1 MNQPDKPLNLELLPG
16 GAREAVRELLAGE
29 SSDGSGELSSDVLDA
44 LAVDSPLL
52 PPREPVAARLASYF
66 GRHQLLLLLGCFL
79 ALWAIVAAPLHLG
92 DVDLRIG
99 STAAHDIVAPQN
111 AFAFDADETQ
121 KRRERASALV
131 PPAYN
136 PNSSAL
142 GQALAELPGTAAT
155 ARKVA
160 RAVVARSQSLK
171 SPVAPLPRG
180 VVPAT
185 KAVSLETL
193 FSRRAG
199 WKASRGAIQTL
210 AGVSDARFE
219 ILVRATQSAVSQAYV
234 RGRIRSDVPDDV
246 LTMRPSLSAQVALFG
261 HVNDLSAGERE
272 AALALGTRV
281 ARFPNMIVNEERIE
295 RARRDA
301 RGSVAPVY
309 QKIEANASLVREG
322 ERISPAQFAL
332 LQELGL
338 TAPKIRPF
346 EILANGALC
355 LMLVVSASFFLA
367 RGQRELLSRPAALWL
382 VAFVPVVFLG
392 LFRLILRVP
401 HADFLMIPLAA
412 TAAML
417 ITVLLDARVGLASGF
432 VVAALCALMA
442 RADAGLFLGA
452 TLSAWIGSLSVANLS
467 SRLALARAACVLAG
481 TNTLLALALG
491 ALRGAPLDEIAS
503 TAAWSA
509 GAGLA
514 SVAAMA
520 ASAIFLERPF
530 GITSHLRLLEL
541 MAPDETV
548 IRRMQV
554 EAPGTYTHSLMV
566 ATLGEA
572 AAKTIGADPLLCRVA
587 GLYHDIGK
595 LRRPH
600 CFIENQCGDNIH
612 DRISPALSA
621 LLIKAH
627 VKDGLELGRALR
639 LPQPVL
645 DAVASH
651 HGKGAIAFFL
661 ARAKLL
667 AGEAGVDERLFCY
680 PGPRPQSK
688 EAAILLLADSVEASA
703 RSLSHP
709 TPEILANH
717 IESIVAAKLREG
729 ELDECDLSLKEMA
742 LVREAFATTLRGAM
756 HGRVSYPDAAH
767 LQGELAASSSDWVRQ
782 TLSDDARRGVEIER
796 VRLEKTKT
804 GESGQ
809 SRSEENPGTTPTPS
823 SKRTRGQLRRRL
835 RSAKATNSASA
846 NDKTPPSQ
854 NNSNEAHP

>member
-29 SSDGSGELSSDVLDA
+29 SSDGSGELSSDVLEA

-52 PPREPVAARLASYF
+52 PPREPVGARLASYF

-111 AFAFDADETQ
+111 AFAFDAEETQ
-121 KRRERASALV
+121 KRRERAAALV
-131 PPAYN
+131 PPAYKAD
-136 PNSSAL
+136 PSAL
-142 GQALAELPGTAAT
+142 SQVLADLPGLAANARKT
-155 ARKVA
+155 ARV
-160 RAVVARSQSLK
+160 VVAAFVAKQTNQTQS
-171 SPVAPLPRG
+171 AP
-180 VVPAT
+180 VVPAPRAT
-185 KAVSLETL
+185 VAPAKPVSLEAL
-193 FSRRAG
+193 FARRAG
-199 WKASRGAIQTL
+199 WKAPRAAIQTL

-219 ILVRATQSAVSQAYV
+219 TILRATQSAVSQSYV
-234 RGRIRSDVPDDV
+234 RGRIRSDVPSDALSVRPFLEEQVSTFATTNV
-246 LTMRPSLSAQVALFG
+246 LSS
-261 HVNDLSAGERE
+261 GERE
-272 AALALGTRV
+272 AVLALGARAARV
-281 ARFPNMIVNEERIE
+281 PNLVVNEEDIE
-295 RARRDA
+295 RVRREARET
-301 RGSVAPVY
+301 VAPVY

-322 ERISPAQFAL
+322 ERISPRQFAL

-338 TAPKIRPF
+338 TAPKIRPL

-355 LMLVVSASFFLA
+355 LMLVVSASLFLA
-367 RGQRELLSRPAALWL
+367 RGRRDLLERPAALWL
-382 VAFVPVVFLG
+382 VAFVPVVFLA

-401 HADFLMIPLAA
+401 HADFLMVPLAA

-432 VVAALCALMA
+432 VVAAMCALMA

-491 ALRGAPLDEIAS
+491 ALRGAPFDEIAS

-541 MAPDETV
+541 LAPDETV
-548 IRRMQV
+548 VRRMQV

-566 ATLGEA
+566 STLGEA
-572 AAKTIGADPLLCRVA
+572 AAKAIGADPLLCRVA

-600 CFIENQCGDNIH
+600 CFIENQSGDNIH

-661 ARAKLL
+661 ARAKAL
-667 AGEAGVDERLFCY
+667 AGDAGVDEKLFCY

-688 EAAILLLADSVEASA
+688 EAAILMLADSVEASA
-703 RSLSHP
+703 RSLSNP
-709 TPEILANH
+709 TPETLAHH
-717 IESIVAAKLREG
+717 IETIVAAKLSEG

-742 LVREAFATTLRGAM
+742 LVRDAFATTLRGAM
-756 HGRVSYPDAAH
+756 HGRVAYPDAAR
-767 LQGELAASSSDWVRQ
+767 LQGELAAPTSDWVRQ
-782 TLSDDARRGVEIER
+782 TLNDDARRGGEHER
-796 VRLEKTKT
+796 VRLEKTK
-804 GESGQ
+804 
-809 SRSEENPGTTPTPS
+809 SEPPKARPEKDPNAAPPS
-823 SKRTRGQLRRRL
+823 SKRARGQMRRRL
-835 RSAKATNSASA
+835 RAG
-846 NDKTPPSQ
+846 
-854 NNSNEAHP
+854 NNSVPGNETTSTKPDDAPR